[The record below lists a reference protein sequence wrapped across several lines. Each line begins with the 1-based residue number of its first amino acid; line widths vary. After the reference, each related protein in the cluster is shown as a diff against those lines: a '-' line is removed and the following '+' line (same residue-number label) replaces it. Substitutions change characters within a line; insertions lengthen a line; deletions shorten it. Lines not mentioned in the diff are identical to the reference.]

1 MKEHLQARSNIPDCI
16 SGVIFGR
23 IPAITGETYEEL
35 VNECLK
41 KECLRNSWKEILE
54 EYRKENLCNSEEI
67 VEKIPGNIP

>member
-41 KECLRNSWKEILE
+41 NVLE
-54 EYRKENLCNSEEI
+54 
-67 VEKIPGNIP
+67 IPGKKSWRNIGRKIYAIQKK